1 MPRVILFWALS
12 LAILA
17 GGAWFACPL
26 GECAATAFD
35 RAGLGLAHAL
45 RGELLDG
52 WMAGIT
58 WLGSLAVLLP
68 LTGVAALLVAR
79 RGQQRAAGFLVLA
92 LLGAAALGHLAKLA
106 LSRPRP
112 DLFPVLT
119 ALPADWSY
127 PSAHA
132 MQITA
137 AAIALALVCARRRA
151 LWAVPLGMVVLL
163 VGLSR
168 IHLQVHFPSDVI
180 AGTLA
185 AAFWVAGLHALMFRR
200 LSEYDS
206 LKVHRAQA

>member
-1 MPRVILFWALS
+1 MQRTLVFWTLS

-35 RAGLGLAHAL
+35 RAGLVLAHGL

-52 WMAGIT
+52 AMAGIT

-68 LTGVAALLVAR
+68 LTGVAALHLAR
-79 RGQQRAAGFLVLA
+79 RGQLRAAGFLMLA
-92 LLGAAALGHLAKLA
+92 LLGAAALGHLFKLA

-112 DLFPVLT
+112 DLFPALT

-137 AAIALALVCARRRA
+137 AAIALALVYARGRA

-163 VGLSR
+163 VGMSR

-185 AAFWVAGLHALMFRR
+185 AAFWATGLHALMFRR

-206 LKVHRAQA
+206 LKIHRTQA